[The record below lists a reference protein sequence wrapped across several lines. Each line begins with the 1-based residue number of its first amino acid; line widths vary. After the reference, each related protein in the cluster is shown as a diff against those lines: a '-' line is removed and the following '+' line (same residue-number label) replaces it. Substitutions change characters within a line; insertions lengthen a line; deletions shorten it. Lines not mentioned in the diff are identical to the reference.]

1 MVDHIVEA
9 YLLIVFMIPVY
20 ALLLWTYFNAEES
33 MLWGKR
39 WMYSYSEEPEVS
51 EAAIRYTKFASVFMM
66 IALPVF
72 ILLMTLDIGPFRLGV
87 VILPVVFVI
96 GALRIYTDE
105 KD

>member
-39 WMYSYSEEPEVS
+39 WMYSEEPEVS

>member
-1 MVDHIVEA
+1 MVEA
-9 YLLIVFMIPVY
+9 YLFIVLMIPVY
-20 ALLLWTYFNAEES
+20 GFLLWTYFNPEES
-33 MLWGKR
+33 VLKGQR
-39 WMYSYSEEPEVS
+39 WMYTEEPEVS
-51 EAAIRYTKFASVFMM
+51 RAAIRYTKFMSLFIM